1 MTRYRLGII
10 TSGLLLSLAVGCGS
24 SLKELRT
31 PERWQRGYVIV
42 LPGVEG
48 RSPLNRSVAEGLADG
63 GVPSAIEV
71 YDWTVGPSWLS
82 AVVNLRARSHNRL
95 QARKIAEKIVRYQNK
110 YPGRPVHIIGHSGG
124 GGIAVYAL
132 EALPPRR
139 KVTAAL
145 LLAPALSPD
154 YDLRPALRHV
164 EVGIYNFYS
173 PYDVGF
179 LKLGTSTFGTIDGRH
194 TRAAGA
200 VGFNTPW
207 GLDRDDRRLYAE
219 RLHQQRYLSRMAES
233 GHPGTHVGWANRR
246 FVAEWLAPLV
256 LSHMSEPAASASQPS
271 GS

>member
-1 MTRYRLGII
+1 MIAN
-10 TSGLLLSLAVGCGS
+10 SLLLTAGCGS

-31 PERWQRGYVIV
+31 PARFEQGYVIL

-48 RSPLNRSVAEGLADG
+48 KSHLNKNIAKGLADG
-63 GVPSAIEV
+63 GVRSAIEV
-71 YDWTVGPSWLS
+71 YDWTIGPSWLS
-82 AVVNLRARSHNRL
+82 AVVNLRASSHNRL
-95 QARKIAEKIVRYQNK
+95 EARKIGERIIRYQNK
-110 YPGRPVHIIGHSGG
+110 YPGRPVHLVGHSGG
-124 GGIAVYAL
+124 GGVAVYAL
-132 EALPPRR
+132 ESLPPRR
-139 KVTAAL
+139 QITAAL

-200 VGFNTPW
+200 VGFETPW
-207 GLDRDDRRLYAE
+207 GLDRDDRQLYAE
-219 RLHQQRYLSRMAES
+219 RLHQQRYLSRMAQS

-256 LSHMSEPAASASQPS
+256 LSQASQPAS
-271 GS
+271 MTSPQLGGS